1 MEACWNA
8 KFQELGKPQFPVF
21 RPWYR
26 ATTTDARY
34 TEFYAKQRF
43 ELHFPW
49 RSSIETPMAAKYPT
63 GSWVEKLD
71 LWVQDG
77 SCPMVVAREY
87 EKAVRSAEAAA

>member
-1 MEACWNA
+1 MEARWNA
-8 KFQELGKPQFPVF
+8 KFQESGKPQVPVF

-34 TEFYAKQRF
+34 TEFYAKQRS

-63 GSWVEKLD
+63 GSWVEKPG